1 MRDLRGEEIS
11 ENLKREVWQQ
21 LSRENK
27 ERKKMLYI
35 NFKKARLHICVGL
48 LVLAV
53 IIVGGPWSVDSHNGR
68 LGYFNLIISD

>member
-1 MRDLRGEEIS
+1 
-11 ENLKREVWQQ
+11 
-21 LSRENK
+21 
-27 ERKKMLYI
+27 MLYI
-35 NFKKARLHICVGL
+35 NFKKARLHMCVGL